1 MSAVHRACPAHQA
14 TQQAAAV
21 DRLPWITIEPIC
33 KDLAQQT
40 TGMKAI
46 LLPGP
51 LGQYMAAAFC
61 DHALEAAGGQLWTI
75 HRGKDRLISSPQDIP
90 NESTYTG

>member
-1 MSAVHRACPAHQA
+1 M
-14 TQQAAAV
+14 
-21 DRLPWITIEPIC
+21 
-33 KDLAQQT
+33 
-40 TGMKAI
+40 AI
-46 LLPGP
+46 LLLGP

-90 NESTYTG
+90 NESTYTGRGFSTCCFNLSQEIVPGKWDAEGNAICMHTRSS